1 MIIKVLSSLLVIV
14 IAFVLQTTFFRAV
27 ALADV
32 VPNLMLIVT
41 VSYGYIR
48 GRTHGMW
55 IGLISGLMFDMMY
68 ESIIGL
74 CGFSLMTIGFFIG
87 YVKKIFFTDSILLPI
102 VLMSMGDFA
111 YCIYYYV
118 TEFLLRGRLNF
129 FFYFI
134 HVILP
139 ELLYTIPVG
148 IGVFYLIRLL
158 DERIDRG
165 VRRKEDDFNV

>member
-1 MIIKVLSSLLVIV
+1 MIIKAFSSILIII
-14 IAFVLQTTFFRAV
+14 IAFLLQTTFFRTI

-55 IGLISGLMFDMMY
+55 IGLVCGLMFDMMY

-74 CGFSLMTIGFFIG
+74 CAFSLMTIGFFIG
-87 YVKKIFFTDSILLPI
+87 YVKKIFFTDGILLPI
-102 VLMSMGDFA
+102 VLISIGDFA
-111 YCIYYYV
+111 YCLFYFV

-129 FFYFI
+129 LFYFI

-148 IGVFYLIRLL
+148 IGIFYLIRLL
-158 DERIDRG
+158 DGAIDQG
-165 VRRKEDDFNV
+165 IIRKGDDINV